1 MYDMISLED
10 VKNYLTDNLK
20 VEVEYN
26 SPVGF
31 SKGNIKVTLK
41 LDGEII
47 DSDEKIIN
55 KTYF

>member
-1 MYDMISLED
+1 MISLED
-10 VKNYLTDNLK
+10 VKNYITDNLK

-26 SPVGF
+26 SPMGLI
-31 SKGNIKVTLK
+31 KGNIKVILK

-47 DSDEKIIN
+47 DSDEKPIY

>member
-1 MYDMISLED
+1 MISLED

-26 SPVGF
+26 SPMGL

-47 DSDEKIIN
+47 DSDEKPIY